1 MFNKSSAKRW
11 LRKADVRVRYGNIS
25 NKSVE
30 RHIAAKRLPPPE
42 YPLGNK
48 IPMWAEDVLD
58 ENDRQAALTRRV
70 PVPGG
75 RPYQKKIA
83 ESEETVPPEVAA

>member
-1 MFNKSSAKRW
+1 MYDKSSRKRW
-11 LRKADVRVRYGNIS
+11 LRKAQVRQRYGNIS

-30 RHIAAKRLPPPE
+30 RHVEAKRLPPPE
-42 YPLGNK
+42 FPLGNRV
-48 IPMWAEDVLD
+48 PFWDEAVLD

-70 PVPGG
+70 PVVGG

-83 ESEETVPPEVAA
+83 ESEETVPPEAA